1 MTPTIIDLRQS
12 FTHDEKFN
20 TGPDAKRQ
28 KIHQDSYPSPPDCVG
43 AKSAAG
49 ASNVDVVPL
58 DLVLENPEAAW
69 DSTDSDNADDMTDVN
84 SMTDET
90 HIHDE
95 HLHHRGSTSSST
107 SSGSSNNMEQESV
120 ETATGEPSS
129 SEGFDLPKMILSSLK
144 PVVEGAPKSIPTMV
158 LYDDHGLQLFDQIT
172 YLKEYYLTQEEI
184 EILERDADKI
194 VDHIPDNSV
203 VVELGAG

>member
-28 KIHQDSYPSPPDCVG
+28 KIHQDSYPSPPQCV
-43 AKSAAG
+43 SANSATT
-49 ASNVDVVPL
+49 ASDVDVVPL
-58 DLVLENPEAAW
+58 DLVLENPEAAS
-69 DSTDSDNADDMTDVN
+69 DSTDSDNSDDATDVT
-84 SMTDET
+84 SLTDET
-90 HIHDE
+90 YLHNE
-95 HLHHRGSTSSST
+95 HHHRDSTSSSN
-107 SSGSSNNMEQESV
+107 SGSSNNMDQESV
-120 ETATGEPSS
+120 ETATEEPPSS
-129 SEGFDLPKMILSSLK
+129 GGFDLPKMILSSLK
-144 PVVEGAPKSIPTMV
+144 PEVEGAPKTIPTMV
-158 LYDDHGLQLFDQIT
+158 LYDDYGLQLFDQIT
-172 YLKEYYLTQEEI
+172 YLQEYYLTQEEI